1 MNICWCKLVG
11 PATNKLFNLGILA
24 AHIFFV
30 SGYARHRNTRFSWYV
45 VAILRRSVL
54 WTLYFGRPCVTQL
67 GLILRVF
74 CTECRLGRHSWGAPR
89 MTDCRRDPPTA
100 FTFVARL
107 RRSCMSPSPLSAIM
121 HVFWSCPC
129 TNQYTTTRVFKFLAY
144 IMHLFVHIAPVL

>member
-1 MNICWCKLVG
+1 MNRFWCKLVG
-11 PATNKLFNLGILA
+11 PATNKIFNLSILA
-24 AHIFFV
+24 AKSVFL
-30 SGYARHRNTRFSWYV
+30 SEYARHRNTRFSWYV

-54 WTLYFGRPCVTQL
+54 WTLYFGRPCMTQL

-74 CTECRLGRHSWGAPR
+74 CTECRLGRHSGGAPR

-121 HVFWSCPC
+121 HVFWICPC
-129 TNQYTTTRVFKFLAY
+129 RNQHKITRTFKFLAY
-144 IMHLFVHIAPVL
+144 IMHFSVHVAQML